1 MLDRQATFPHF
12 GLRTASDPPTGLSK
26 SAALSVAPFLRDS
39 LGALLVALAYYA
51 GSELGFLL
59 KPANTTIA
67 TFWPPGAILL
77 AAFVLAPTRNW
88 WIFLLASFP
97 AHLVVQL
104 PGTSLS
110 TTLGWFVANTSG
122 PLLGAAAIRRLKKDN
137 ALFDSLHGLLVFLT
151 FGVLVPPLAKS
162 FLNVVVNLQTARDAN
177 YWMLGTTRLSA
188 NIISGLVLV
197 PTIVMFVRNGS
208 SWFRSAKLVRYVE
221 ALVLGF
227 CTVLV
232 SFLVFGRET
241 ATGMIP
247 AIIAPLALL
256 LWAALRFG
264 LGGLSASLL
273 GVALISIWNTMHG
286 QGPIGMLYTVGNVLV
301 YRVLLLHSLLMAFG
315 LPLMLTAVLI
325 AELRRDDGTLAKAR
339 RELICTQE
347 QEWQRIARELHT
359 NVAGRL
365 TLVALNLAR
374 FRTGSDASDMQTLNQ
389 LYDEISGICK
399 DIVDLSHEVH
409 PFMVEYLGLTTALRK
424 LCRYIG
430 LHNGM
435 TIHFSAENVPL
446 WLPLEVSQRLFRVAK
461 EALRNV
467 IQDSSTKIATVQ
479 LKTSGGRLLLRI
491 VSDETDVSAQR
502 GEAFL
507 REQLISLGGT
517 LQTRSSPSEGFVIE
531 ASVPINVNQHTKS
544 KSRV

>member
-1 MLDRQATFPHF
+1 MLDRQATVPLF
-12 GLRTASDPPTGLSK
+12 GLRIASDPPTGLNETGT
-26 SAALSVAPFLRDS
+26 LSIAPLIRGS

-59 KPANTTIA
+59 KPANTVIA

-88 WIFLLASFP
+88 WIFLLASLP

-151 FGVLVPPLAKS
+151 FGVLVPPLVKS
-162 FLNVVVNLQTARDAN
+162 FLNALVNLQNARDAN

-188 NIISGLVLV
+188 NIISGLILV
-197 PTIVMFVRNGS
+197 PTIVMFVRNGA
-208 SWFRSAKLVRYVE
+208 SWFRSVKLARYME

-247 AIIAPLALL
+247 VIIAPPALL
-256 LWAALRFG
+256 LWAVLRFG

-273 GVALISIWNTMHG
+273 GVALISIWNTIHG
-286 QGPIGMLYTVGNVLV
+286 QGPIGMLYTVHDILV
-301 YRVLLLHSLLMAFG
+301 YRVLLLHSLLMVFG

-325 AELRRDDGTLAKAR
+325 AELRREDGTLAKVR
-339 RELICTQE
+339 RELIYTQE

-374 FRTGSDASDMQTLNQ
+374 FRTESDASAMQTDQ
-389 LYDEISGICK
+389 LYGEISGICK
-399 DIVDLSHEVH
+399 DIIDLSHEVH
-409 PFMVEYLGLTTALRK
+409 PFMVEYLGLTTALKK
-424 LCRYIG
+424 LCGYIG
-430 LHNGM
+430 LHGGM

-461 EALRNV
+461 AALRNV
-467 IQDSSTKIATVQ
+467 FQDSSTKIATVQ

-491 VSDETDVSAQR
+491 VSHETDVSAQR

-517 LQTRSSPSEGFVIE
+517 LQMTSVPSQGFVIE

-544 KSRV
+544 RSRV